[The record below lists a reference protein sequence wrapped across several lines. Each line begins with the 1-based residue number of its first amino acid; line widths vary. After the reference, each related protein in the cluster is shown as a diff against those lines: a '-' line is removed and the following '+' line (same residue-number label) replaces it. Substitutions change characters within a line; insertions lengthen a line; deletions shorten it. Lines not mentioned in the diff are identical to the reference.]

1 MTNLGSQLLTYIYL
15 KKKNL
20 STIKAK
26 FPRLTPEQINSY
38 YEWARRIKQSM
49 NGYINIEKLK
59 EVWELSPQVEVEK
72 LYLGIFRTLS
82 LHYINELMVPAILT
96 SKKIANNGK
105 VLHLSARRKLL
116 EAVRSIDFN

>member
-1 MTNLGSQLLTYIYL
+1 MTYIYL